1 MYISRFPFIKDIAT
15 TVFTPLELGTVGLS
29 EDEAIK
35 QYGAESIDVYAS
47 EFEPLE
53 WNLQHK
59 EDITCYS
66 KIVVNKLDNG
76 KGKDYNDDYDGFYRN
91 F

>member
-1 MYISRFPFIKDIAT
+1 MKDIAT

-29 EDEAIK
+29 EEEAIK
-35 QYGAESIDVYAS
+35 QYGAEAIDSYAS

-59 EDITCYS
+59 DDITCYA
-66 KIVVNKLDNG
+66 KIVVNRLDGG
-76 KGKDYNDDYDGFYRN
+76 KGKGFIDTFSHDYNYHYYN
-91 F
+91 FQY

>member
-1 MYISRFPFIKDIAT
+1 MH
-15 TVFTPLELGTVGLS
+15 
-29 EDEAIK
+29 
-35 QYGAESIDVYAS
+35 IDVYAS

-59 EDITCYS
+59 EDITCYT

-76 KGKDYNDDYDGFYRN
+76 KGKDCHDYDGLIYCLL
-91 F
+91 